1 MNRKHVAQQTQRER
15 NCSPSNGTERRTSAR
30 IARVGVSA
38 LIAGQLMMPGMS
50 LAAEATGQNTVQTNS
65 TATVAAEEA
74 APAPPASNNA
84 TNGTEAPSTPT
95 QASKESAAAPEAQ
108 SAPKA
113 NPSQTDASQK
123 ASAETAASTASNQ
136 NEAAATSQTP
146 APPANNAMPTDAIQT
161 RGVTDVT
168 DNPGGIKIN
177 TTVVNHYAD
186 CTLNGT
192 FALTQGTGQ
201 TIDFAEVPDVDA
213 KCLSEDTVYFKTDG
227 SSHALVETE
236 NPSESVVMLHMTP
249 AGTHMQGTLTYTGG
263 NVDPGVS
270 YSLTLQKE
278 KKAAS
283 TLTYTGTDYEGGP
296 IITGDPDDIFN
307 GNQQGG
313 SVVINE
319 TRDDYYL
326 RYNISTELTLA
337 ATQQQSLENLNVN
350 DVKTDYAPGEAP
362 RATGTIPAADAD
374 KYEIAYECWE
384 EMDGSDPTELTPV
397 AFWYSDPAKYT
408 QGMKKI
414 DHFEEGKFYMYS
426 VELRL
431 KDDNTLADV
440 YNVNVNGQWA
450 SNTIKTINGVFAPN
464 AANMLCEQPID
475 EWQAIDVIEI
485 SGATTTFK
493 AGDRPVF
500 TASTPTGSDSIL
512 QCEFWTGS
520 DGDEV
525 NSVEFWDQNITN
537 HIDAFKPGVTYRYG
551 LYFKPARGFYFT
563 PDTKLMINGV
573 ECGYQASELS
583 VVDPESGW
591 IHTLWLNTDLTFT
604 PEAAEPTSD
613 PTPQPGSNAAIDDA
627 NKLTQAAVKSD
638 RPAKYD
644 EKALPITSDNT
655 AVAVAALGFAG
666 TAAAAGA
673 AAARRRN
680 H

>member
-1 MNRKHVAQQTQRER
+1 MNRKHVARQTQRER
-15 NCSPSNGTERRTSAR
+15 NCSPSNGTERHTSAR

-50 LAAEATGQNTVQTNS
+50 LAAEDTDQNAVQTNS

-136 NEAAATSQTP
+136 NEAAATFQTP
-146 APPANNAMPTDAIQT
+146 ASPANNAMPTDAIQT

-236 NPSESVVMLHMTP
+236 NPSESVVMLHMAP

-270 YSLTLQKE
+270 YSLTLKKE

-374 KYEIAYECWE
+374 KHEIAYECWE

-408 QGMKKI
+408 PGMKKI

-431 KDDNTLADV
+431 KDDNALADV

-464 AANMLCEQPID
+464 AANMLCERPID

-500 TASTPTGSDSIL
+500 TAGTPTGSNSIL

-520 DGDEV
+520 DGGEE

-638 RPAKYD
+638 KPAKYD
-644 EKALPITSDNT
+644 KKALPITSDNT

-673 AAARRRN
+673 AASRRRN

>member
-1 MNRKHVAQQTQRER
+1 MNRKHVVQQTQHER

-38 LIAGQLMMPGMS
+38 LIAGQLMMPGIS
-50 LAAEATGQNTVQTNS
+50 LAAEDTDQNVVQAKS

-74 APAPPASNNA
+74 APAPTASNNA

-113 NPSQTDASQK
+113 NPSQTDTSQK

-146 APPANNAMPTDAIQT
+146 APPANSSMPTDAIQT
-161 RGVTDVT
+161 HSVTDVT

-201 TIDFAEVPDVDA
+201 TINFAEVPDVDV

-249 AGTHMQGTLTYTGG
+249 AGTHMQGTLTYNGG

-278 KKAAS
+278 KKIAS

-326 RYNISTELTLA
+326 RYNISTELALA
-337 ATQQQSLENLNVN
+337 ATQQQSLVNLNVN

-362 RATGTIPAADAD
+362 RATGTIPAADVD

-408 QGMKKI
+408 PGMKKI

-440 YNVNVNGQWA
+440 YNVNVNA
-450 SNTIKTINGVFAPN
+450 NGR
-464 AANMLCEQPID
+464 
-475 EWQAIDVIEI
+475 VIP
-485 SGATTTFK
+485 S
-493 AGDRPVF
+493 RP
-500 TASTPTGSDSIL
+500 
-512 QCEFWTGS
+512 
-520 DGDEV
+520 
-525 NSVEFWDQNITN
+525 
-537 HIDAFKPGVTYRYG
+537 
-551 LYFKPARGFYFT
+551 
-563 PDTKLMINGV
+563 
-573 ECGYQASELS
+573 
-583 VVDPESGW
+583 
-591 IHTLWLNTDLTFT
+591 
-604 PEAAEPTSD
+604 
-613 PTPQPGSNAAIDDA
+613 
-627 NKLTQAAVKSD
+627 
-638 RPAKYD
+638 
-644 EKALPITSDNT
+644 
-655 AVAVAALGFAG
+655 
-666 TAAAAGA
+666 
-673 AAARRRN
+673 
-680 H
+680 

>member
-15 NCSPSNGTERRTSAR
+15 NCSPFNGTERRTSAR

-50 LAAEATGQNTVQTNS
+50 LAAEATGQNEVQTNS
-65 TATVAAEEA
+65 TATAAAEKA
-74 APAPPASNNA
+74 APAPTASNSA

-95 QASKESAAAPEAQ
+95 QASKESAATPEAQ

-123 ASAETAASTASNQ
+123 ASAETAVSTASNQ

-146 APPANNAMPTDAIQT
+146 APPANSSMPTDAIQT

-201 TIDFAEVPDVDA
+201 TINFADVPDVDA

-236 NPSESVVMLHMTP
+236 DPSESVVMLHMTP

-263 NVDPGVS
+263 NVDPSVN

-278 KKAAS
+278 KKVAS

-296 IITGDPDDIFN
+296 IITGNPDDIFN

-326 RYNISTELTLA
+326 RYNISTEL
-337 ATQQQSLENLNVN
+337 
-350 DVKTDYAPGEAP
+350 
-362 RATGTIPAADAD
+362 
-374 KYEIAYECWE
+374 
-384 EMDGSDPTELTPV
+384 
-397 AFWYSDPAKYT
+397 
-408 QGMKKI
+408 
-414 DHFEEGKFYMYS
+414 
-426 VELRL
+426 
-431 KDDNTLADV
+431 TLADV

-500 TASTPTGSDSIL
+500 TAGTPTGSNSIL

-520 DGDEV
+520 DGGEV

-638 RPAKYD
+638 KPAKYD
-644 EKALPITSDNT
+644 KKALPITSDNT

>member
-38 LIAGQLMMPGMS
+38 LIAGQLMMPGIS
-50 LAAEATGQNTVQTNS
+50 LAAEDTDQNVVQANS
-65 TATVAAEEA
+65 TATVAAGEA
-74 APAPPASNNA
+74 APAPTASNNA

-113 NPSQTDASQK
+113 NPSQTDTSQK

-136 NEAAATSQTP
+136 NEAAATFQTP

-201 TIDFAEVPDVDA
+201 TIDFAEVPDADA
-213 KCLSEDTVYFKTDG
+213 KCLSEDTAYFKTDG

-236 NPSESVVMLHMTP
+236 DPSESVVMLHMTP

-263 NVDPGVS
+263 NVDPSVN

-278 KKAAS
+278 KKVAS

-296 IITGDPDDIFN
+296 IITGNPDDIFN

-450 SNTIKTINGVFAPN
+450 SNTIKTINGVFAAN

-500 TASTPTGSDSIL
+500 TAGTPTG
-512 QCEFWTGS
+512 
-520 DGDEV
+520 
-525 NSVEFWDQNITN
+525 
-537 HIDAFKPGVTYRYG
+537 
-551 LYFKPARGFYFT
+551 
-563 PDTKLMINGV
+563 
-573 ECGYQASELS
+573 
-583 VVDPESGW
+583 
-591 IHTLWLNTDLTFT
+591 
-604 PEAAEPTSD
+604 
-613 PTPQPGSNAAIDDA
+613 
-627 NKLTQAAVKSD
+627 
-638 RPAKYD
+638 
-644 EKALPITSDNT
+644 
-655 AVAVAALGFAG
+655 
-666 TAAAAGA
+666 
-673 AAARRRN
+673 
-680 H
+680 